1 MTKYLVKNISYGIIM
16 LKIGNLSEE
25 RKEEEKMKKKMGFAV
40 LSIAA
45 FMFAIHSASAL
56 TEYKFDGWYAE
67 NGYGSKTK
75 VDENITNLKGNE
87 TASGGMYVGPFSK
100 AAKNVKLADGITEE
114 VHVGLD
120 FDEIKEGEY
129 FEASLALKTTNDNN
143 EEKYVSEA
151 VVMSQRV
158 GDKIKLT
165 AGWAKDFEAYIQAKG
180 VYTYQWKMWIET
192 EENAKKTY
200 VQFTLLQGEKEIA
213 TTGKIDFDTLT
224 TADTLNP
231 IAEQKDVTVKYL
243 WFCNINVKEG
253 VNIYTEV
260 PTVTLTFV
268 SPIKGEEDEKLEVYK
283 YMSFTESDIEEMI
296 KEIKAAAKEEGYKF
310 EGFYAD
316 EKFTTEFDF
325 TKPFEGN
332 VSIYTKL
339 TKIVNK
345 SQTKEEEKNPKT
357 SDMNLALILTSLGL
371 ASVGAVLV
379 SRKKLAKVNR

>member
-1 MTKYLVKNISYGIIM
+1 M
-16 LKIGNLSEE
+16 LKIGDLSEE

-120 FDEIKEGEY
+120 FDKIKEGEY
-129 FEASLALKTTNDNN
+129 FEASLALKTTNDNS

-165 AGWAKDFEAYIQAKG
+165 AGWAKDFEAYIQTKG

-339 TKIVNK
+339 TKIVNE

-379 SRKKLAKVNR
+379 SRKKLAKANR

>member
-1 MTKYLVKNISYGIIM
+1 M
-16 LKIGNLSEE
+16 LKIGDLSEE

-120 FDEIKEGEY
+120 FDKIKEGEY
-129 FEASLALKTTNDNN
+129 FEASLALKTTNDNS

-325 TKPFEGN
+325 TKPFERN

-339 TKIVNK
+339 TKIVNE

-357 SDMNLALILTSLGL
+357 SDMNLALILTSLGI

>member
-1 MTKYLVKNISYGIIM
+1 M
-16 LKIGNLSEE
+16 LKIGDLSEE

-120 FDEIKEGEY
+120 FDKIKEGEY
-129 FEASLALKTTNDNN
+129 FEASVALKTTNDNN

-339 TKIVNK
+339 TKIVNE

-379 SRKKLAKVNR
+379 SRKKLAKANR

>member
-1 MTKYLVKNISYGIIM
+1 M

-87 TASGGMYVGPFSK
+87 TVSGGMYVGPFSK

-120 FDEIKEGEY
+120 FDKIKEGEY

-339 TKIVNK
+339 TKIVNE

>member
-1 MTKYLVKNISYGIIM
+1 M
-16 LKIGNLSEE
+16 LKIGDLSEE

-120 FDEIKEGEY
+120 FDKIKEGEY
-129 FEASLALKTTNDNN
+129 FEASLALKTTNDNS

-339 TKIVNK
+339 TKIVNE

-357 SDMNLALILTSLGL
+357 SDMNLALILTTLGL

-379 SRKKLAKVNR
+379 SRKKLAKANR

>member
-1 MTKYLVKNISYGIIM
+1 M

-120 FDEIKEGEY
+120 FDKIKEGEY

-296 KEIKAAAKEEGYKF
+296 KEIKPAAKEEGNKF

-339 TKIVNK
+339 TKIVNE

>member
-1 MTKYLVKNISYGIIM
+1 M
-16 LKIGNLSEE
+16 LKIGDLSEE

-120 FDEIKEGEY
+120 FDKIKEGEY

-339 TKIVNK
+339 TKIVNE

-357 SDMNLALILTSLGL
+357 FDMNLALILTSLGL

-379 SRKKLAKVNR
+379 SRKKLAKANR

>member
-1 MTKYLVKNISYGIIM
+1 M
-16 LKIGNLSEE
+16 LKIGDLSEE

-120 FDEIKEGEY
+120 FDRIKEGEY
-129 FEASLALKTTNDNN
+129 FEASLALKTTNDNS

-165 AGWAKDFEAYIQAKG
+165 AGWAKDFEAYIQANG

-339 TKIVNK
+339 TKIVNE

>member
-1 MTKYLVKNISYGIIM
+1 M

-40 LSIAA
+40 LSIVA

-120 FDEIKEGEY
+120 FDKIKEGEY

-165 AGWAKDFEAYIQAKG
+165 AGWAKDFEAYIQTKG

-339 TKIVNK
+339 TKIVNE

-379 SRKKLAKVNR
+379 SRKKLAKANR

>member
-1 MTKYLVKNISYGIIM
+1 MSCQNISYGIIM

-120 FDEIKEGEY
+120 FDKIKEGEY

-339 TKIVNK
+339 TKIVNE

>member
-1 MTKYLVKNISYGIIM
+1 M

-120 FDEIKEGEY
+120 FDKIKEGEY
-129 FEASLALKTTNDNN
+129 FEASLALKTTNDNS

-165 AGWAKDFEAYIQAKG
+165 AGWAKDFEAYIQTKG

-339 TKIVNK
+339 TKIVNE

-379 SRKKLAKVNR
+379 SRKKLAKANR

>member
-1 MTKYLVKNISYGIIM
+1 M

-120 FDEIKEGEY
+120 FDKIKEGEY
-129 FEASLALKTTNDNN
+129 FEASLALKTTNDNS

-339 TKIVNK
+339 TKIVNE

-357 SDMNLALILTSLGL
+357 SDMNLALILTTLGL

-379 SRKKLAKVNR
+379 SRKKLAKANR

>member
-1 MTKYLVKNISYGIIM
+1 
-16 LKIGNLSEE
+16 
-25 RKEEEKMKKKMGFAV
+25 MKKKMGFAV

-120 FDEIKEGEY
+120 FDKIKEGEY

-339 TKIVNK
+339 TKIVNE

-379 SRKKLAKVNR
+379 SRKKLAKANR

>member
-1 MTKYLVKNISYGIIM
+1 M
-16 LKIGNLSEE
+16 LKIGDLSEE

-120 FDEIKEGEY
+120 FDKIKEGEY
-129 FEASLALKTTNDNN
+129 FEASLALKTTNDNS

-339 TKIVNK
+339 TKIVNE

-379 SRKKLAKVNR
+379 SRKKLAKANR

>member
-1 MTKYLVKNISYGIIM
+1 M

-120 FDEIKEGEY
+120 FDKIKEGEY
-129 FEASLALKTTNDNN
+129 FEASLALKTTNDNS

-339 TKIVNK
+339 TKIVNE

>member
-1 MTKYLVKNISYGIIM
+1 M
-16 LKIGNLSEE
+16 LKIGDLSEE

-120 FDEIKEGEY
+120 FDRIKEGEY
-129 FEASLALKTTNDNN
+129 FEASLALKTTNDNS

-339 TKIVNK
+339 TKIVNE
-345 SQTKEEEKNPKT
+345 SQTKEEQKNPKT
-357 SDMNLALILTSLGL
+357 SDMNLALILTSLGI

-379 SRKKLAKVNR
+379 SRKKLAKANR

>member
-1 MTKYLVKNISYGIIM
+1 M

-120 FDEIKEGEY
+120 FDKIKEGEY
-129 FEASLALKTTNDNN
+129 FEASLALKTTNDNS

-316 EKFTTEFDF
+316 KKFTTEFDF

-339 TKIVNK
+339 TKIVNE

-357 SDMNLALILTSLGL
+357 SDMNLALILTSLGI

>member
-1 MTKYLVKNISYGIIM
+1 M

-120 FDEIKEGEY
+120 FDKIKEGEY

-339 TKIVNK
+339 TKIVNE

-357 SDMNLALILTSLGL
+357 SDMNLALILTSLGI

-379 SRKKLAKVNR
+379 SRKKLAKANR

>member
-1 MTKYLVKNISYGIIM
+1 M
-16 LKIGNLSEE
+16 LKIGDLSEE

-120 FDEIKEGEY
+120 FDKIKEGEY

-165 AGWAKDFEAYIQAKG
+165 AGWAKDFEAYIQTKG

-339 TKIVNK
+339 TKIVNE

>member
-1 MTKYLVKNISYGIIM
+1 M
-16 LKIGNLSEE
+16 LKIGDLSEE

-120 FDEIKEGEY
+120 FDRIKEGEY
-129 FEASLALKTTNDNN
+129 FEASLALKTTNDNS

-339 TKIVNK
+339 TKIVNE

-357 SDMNLALILTSLGL
+357 SDMNLALILTSLGI

-379 SRKKLAKVNR
+379 SKKKLAKVNR

>member
-1 MTKYLVKNISYGIIM
+1 M
-16 LKIGNLSEE
+16 LKIGDLSEE

-120 FDEIKEGEY
+120 FDKIKEGEY
-129 FEASLALKTTNDNN
+129 FEASLALKTTNDNS

-231 IAEQKDVTVKYL
+231 IAEQKDVTLKYL

-339 TKIVNK
+339 TKIVNE

-379 SRKKLAKVNR
+379 SRKKLAKANR

>member
-1 MTKYLVKNISYGIIM
+1 M
-16 LKIGNLSEE
+16 LKIGDLSEE

-120 FDEIKEGEY
+120 FDRIKEGEY
-129 FEASLALKTTNDNN
+129 FEASLALKTTNDNS

-339 TKIVNK
+339 TKIVNE

>member
-1 MTKYLVKNISYGIIM
+1 M
-16 LKIGNLSEE
+16 LKIGDLSEE

-120 FDEIKEGEY
+120 FDKIKEGEY
-129 FEASLALKTTNDNN
+129 FEASLALKTTNDNS

-339 TKIVNK
+339 TKIVNE
-345 SQTKEEEKNPKT
+345 SQTKEEQKNPKT
-357 SDMNLALILTSLGL
+357 SDMNLALILTSLGI

-379 SRKKLAKVNR
+379 SRKKLAKANR

>member
-1 MTKYLVKNISYGIIM
+1 M
-16 LKIGNLSEE
+16 LKIGDLSEE

-120 FDEIKEGEY
+120 FDKIKEGEY

-165 AGWAKDFEAYIQAKG
+165 AGWAKDFEAYIQTKG

-339 TKIVNK
+339 TKIVNE

-371 ASVGAVLV
+371 ASVGAVLI
-379 SRKKLAKVNR
+379 SRKKLAKANR

>member
-1 MTKYLVKNISYGIIM
+1 M

-120 FDEIKEGEY
+120 FDKIKEGEY

-339 TKIVNK
+339 TKIVNE

-371 ASVGAVLV
+371 ASVGAVLI

>member
-1 MTKYLVKNISYGIIM
+1 M

-120 FDEIKEGEY
+120 FDKIKEGEY
-129 FEASLALKTTNDNN
+129 FEASLALKTTNDNS

-165 AGWAKDFEAYIQAKG
+165 AGWAKDFEAYIQTKG

-339 TKIVNK
+339 TKIVNE

-371 ASVGAVLV
+371 ASVGAVLI

>member
-1 MTKYLVKNISYGIIM
+1 M

-120 FDEIKEGEY
+120 FDKIKEGEY

-339 TKIVNK
+339 TKIVNE

-379 SRKKLAKVNR
+379 SRKKLAKASR

>member
-1 MTKYLVKNISYGIIM
+1 M

>member
-1 MTKYLVKNISYGIIM
+1 M

-120 FDEIKEGEY
+120 FDKIKEGEY

-165 AGWAKDFEAYIQAKG
+165 VGWAKDFEAYIQAKG

-339 TKIVNK
+339 TKIVNE

>member
-1 MTKYLVKNISYGIIM
+1 M

-120 FDEIKEGEY
+120 FDKIKEGEY

-339 TKIVNK
+339 TKIVNE

>member
-1 MTKYLVKNISYGIIM
+1 M

-120 FDEIKEGEY
+120 FDKIKEGEY

-165 AGWAKDFEAYIQAKG
+165 AGWAKDFEAYIQTKG

-200 VQFTLLQGEKEIA
+200 VQFTLLQGEKQIA

-231 IAEQKDVTVKYL
+231 IAKQKDVTVKYL

-339 TKIVNK
+339 TKIVNE

>member
-1 MTKYLVKNISYGIIM
+1 M
-16 LKIGNLSEE
+16 LKIGDLSEE

-120 FDEIKEGEY
+120 FDKIKEGEY

-339 TKIVNK
+339 TKIVNE

-379 SRKKLAKVNR
+379 SRKKLAKANR

>member
-1 MTKYLVKNISYGIIM
+1 M

-25 RKEEEKMKKKMGFAV
+25 RKEEEKIKKKMGFAV

-120 FDEIKEGEY
+120 FDKIKEGEY

-339 TKIVNK
+339 TKIVNE

>member
-1 MTKYLVKNISYGIIM
+1 M

-25 RKEEEKMKKKMGFAV
+25 RKEEDKMKKKMGFAV

-120 FDEIKEGEY
+120 FDKIKEGEY

-339 TKIVNK
+339 TKIVNE

-379 SRKKLAKVNR
+379 SRKKLAKANR

>member
-1 MTKYLVKNISYGIIM
+1 MIM

-120 FDEIKEGEY
+120 FDKIKEGEY

-339 TKIVNK
+339 TKIVNE

>member
-1 MTKYLVKNISYGIIM
+1 M
-16 LKIGNLSEE
+16 LKIGDLSEE

-120 FDEIKEGEY
+120 FDKIKEGEY
-129 FEASLALKTTNDNN
+129 FEASLALKTTNDNS

-339 TKIVNK
+339 TKIVNE

-357 SDMNLALILTSLGL
+357 SDMNLALILTSLGI